1 MHRWSEARKG
11 RERERDRN
19 DSQNQPG
26 NPKQTNINQYSNAV
40 KEDEEIEDVE
50 GQSLP
55 HRYDHSTLKRE
66 LM

>member
-1 MHRWSEARKG
+1 MRREKG
-11 RERERDRN
+11 ERERDRN

-55 HRYDHSTLKRE
+55 HHYDHATLKRG
-66 LM
+66 LML